1 MRTPFNT
8 AAATL
13 LVWTVAT
20 VAAAQPNVSHA
31 PVGWDAELRLSEISD
46 RNADPGVVELTLTAK
61 VASVDVGGVKRV
73 TAWTYDGGL
82 PGPADSRARVGDR
95 LIVHFKNELPQ
106 PTTVH
111 WHGVRVPIEMDGV
124 PGISQPEVRPARR
137 SPTTSFCATRASTG
151 ITRT

>member
-1 MRTPFNT
+1 MEEPLALPFLTEPDTGAARNFPQGRGFLRTPFNT

-61 VASVDVGGVKRV
+61 VASVDVGGGKRV
-73 TAWTYDGGL
+73 TAWTYDGGF
-82 PGPADSRARVGDR
+82 PA
-95 LIVHFKNELPQ
+95 P
-106 PTTVH
+106 
-111 WHGVRVPIEMDGV
+111 
-124 PGISQPEVRPARR
+124 
-137 SPTTSFCATRASTG
+137 
-151 ITRT
+151 